1 VSTARVVPVTR
12 DELEGDE
19 AFETLRAC
27 GLWSLLRDTAER
39 FRAADGF
46 SHSRALAFQATL
58 ALLPAVIAVVG
69 LASALDV
76 DAFTRLVRRAFEQI
90 APGPAGEVLTTALRQ
105 GSRTARED
113 SCEIALALGGFAAVL
128 AGTTAMAQVE
138 RGANRIYGVEKDRPF
153 VWKYGVGLL
162 LAIGVGLA
170 LACATLALIGGSAVK
185 EALGGG
191 DSAHDVWRF
200 VRWPLGLAGVVVAVS
215 LLFSVSPRRKQ
226 PEPTWLMFGA
236 GLATALW
243 LVFVGVL
250 DLYLEVANGLGE
262 TYGPVAGTIGLLLW
276 SWLTSV
282 ALFFGLAF
290 AAQLEAVRAGQASPR
305 VDRHENR

>member
-1 VSTARVVPVTR
+1 MVNAEVNQAVGATSVGSATVEQLERANALLEKRLGRRRPAPKPQRHTPAVSTARVVPVTR

-113 SCEIALALGGFAAVL
+113 SGEVALALGGFAAAL

-138 RGANRIYGVEKDRPF
+138 RG
-153 VWKYGVGLL
+153 
-162 LAIGVGLA
+162 
-170 LACATLALIGGSAVK
+170 
-185 EALGGG
+185 
-191 DSAHDVWRF
+191 
-200 VRWPLGLAGVVVAVS
+200 
-215 LLFSVSPRRKQ
+215 
-226 PEPTWLMFGA
+226 
-236 GLATALW
+236 
-243 LVFVGVL
+243 
-250 DLYLEVANGLGE
+250 
-262 TYGPVAGTIGLLLW
+262 
-276 SWLTSV
+276 
-282 ALFFGLAF
+282 
-290 AAQLEAVRAGQASPR
+290 
-305 VDRHENR
+305 